1 MIISLV
7 GYMGS
12 GKSHVSKVLS
22 TQLGL
27 KLIDLDHQISIRNN
41 MSISEI
47 FEKRGEIY
55 FRKIEREILENILGT
70 EKNAILSVGGGT
82 PVYYD
87 NMDLINKNSESIFLR
102 TTVPTLAK
110 RVSIQKFKRPLIANI
125 PEEDLHEFIA
135 KHLFERNF
143 YYGKAK
149 YSISTD
155 DKAVEEIATEII
167 LLVNPNPLPH

>member
-27 KLIDLDHQISIRNN
+27 KLIDLDQQISTIIN
-41 MSISEI
+41 MPISEI
-47 FEKRGEIY
+47 FDKKGEIY
-55 FRKIEREILENILGT
+55 FRKVEREILENILAT
-70 EKNAILSVGGGT
+70 EKKAILSVGGGT

-102 TTVPTLAK
+102 TSVPTLAK
-110 RVSIQKFKRPLIANI
+110 RVSIQRFKRPLIANI
-125 PEEDLHEFIA
+125 PDEDLNEFIA

-143 YYGKAK
+143 YYAKAK
-149 YSISTD
+149 YAISTD
-155 DKAVEEIATEII
+155 QKSVEEIAAEII
-167 LLVNPNPLPH
+167 LLINPTPLPH